1 MLKRYASVIYSV
13 AITSGLFLLLYA
25 LSGFYPFGEELVSWC
40 DMNQQTIPLIN
51 TFKDIFSEGSG
62 LFQNF
67 RHAGGMNLYGVF
79 FFFVSSPFNIL
90 TLFVDKADIPQFM
103 NILVMLKLSCA
114 AGVAGYFFSK
124 RYPSLNTLIKTAL
137 SVSYAFCGYGML
149 FYQNIIWLD
158 IMILFPLILLACH
171 ILLEKG
177 RVLPLIAALTACV
190 VINYYISFMVILFL
204 ILFFGMKGLFKKTSS
219 DTFVKLGIGVVSAL
233 LLSAVVWVPSLIQYF
248 SSARGNGLISG
259 LQSASFF
266 TSYQTAIP
274 VVLCSALTFSVVMFA
289 AASGRLK
296 LHKDRF
302 FTILLLLIPLII
314 EPVNMMWHTGNYM
327 SFPARFAFITVF
339 LLCELCAEVI
349 NDVDSVQKSNK
360 WFAALSVSLAAV
372 SGGFLLWYTNRNFDT
387 LSIYTRT
394 LWGNSQSF
402 EGIFGAFTVAFA
414 VFAVIFGLLRYKKI
428 SKGVFAAAISVLLIY
443 ECVCSTQIYVISAKG
458 SFDNQNYQNV
468 LESTKDLTDDSFYFT
483 KLDKKYTDA
492 NQLGGFSV
500 NTLGHY
506 TSLNSASFMEGAK
519 MLGYSGY
526 WMEIN
531 SSGGSILSDALLNI
545 KYTLKRDHNGEY
557 FFEKNEVFPHIIY
570 SDTPFPETLSG
581 DRLTSL
587 NNAIKGA
594 TGVELVSKYLSS
606 EGVEH
611 RFGNELYENEVIH
624 YTVQVS
630 EPTALYF
637 DCYNGFSNA
646 LTEPINEAVTV
657 YADSLFITGNYP
669 SQNSNGLLYLGEYQ
683 NTTVDISVKMN
694 RNICASSFG
703 VFGINKTLF
712 NEVLQGIKGDTL
724 TQNGGELLG
733 SVQKDAPRYAFLG
746 IPYKE
751 GMRVLIGG
759 EEVDVKKA
767 LTGFVTFDTEGLS
780 GEIEITYVPKGF
792 YAGILLTL
800 LGVAAVLLIVLF
812 KNSYPPVLHKTATVM
827 FNILFIIFILAVY
840 ILPVIINMS
849 A

>member
-1 MLKRYASVIYSV
+1 MLKKYSSVIYSA

-25 LSGFYPFGEELVSWC
+25 LAGFYPFGEGLISWC

-67 RHAGGMNLYGVF
+67 RHAGGMDLYGVF
-79 FFFVSSPFNIL
+79 FFFAASPFNLL

-103 NILVMLKLSCA
+103 NILVMLKLSF
-114 AGVAGYFFSK
+114 AGAMGCLFFSK
-124 RYPSLNTLIKTAL
+124 RYPSLNTVIKTAL
-137 SVSYAFCGYGML
+137 GVSYAFCGYGML

-158 IMILFPLILLACH
+158 MMILFPLLLLSCYA
-171 ILLEKG
+171 LLEKG
-177 RVLPLIAALTACV
+177 KTLPLTLCITACV

-204 ILFFGMKGLFKKTSS
+204 ILFFGMKGLFKKTAA
-219 DTFVKLGIGVVSAL
+219 DTFVKLGVSTLSGL
-233 LLSAVVWVPSLIQYF
+233 LLSAVVWLPSLLQYF
-248 SSARGNGLISG
+248 SSARGNGLIEG
-259 LQSASFF
+259 LQSAAFF

-274 VVLCSALTFSVVMFA
+274 VVLCSALTLSVVLFA

-296 LHKDRF
+296 DKKDSF
-302 FTILLLLIPLII
+302 FTVLLLLIPLLI
-314 EPVNMMWHTGNYM
+314 EPINMMWHTGNYM

-339 LLCELCAEVI
+339 LLCELCADVI
-349 NDVDSVQKSNK
+349 EGVKPANKSNK
-360 WFAALSVSLAAV
+360 WYAALSVALAV
-372 SGGFLLWYTNRNFDT
+372 LGGAFLLWYTERNFDT
-387 LSIYTRT
+387 LSIYTST

-414 VFAVIFGLLRYKKI
+414 VYAVIFGLMRYKKI
-428 SKGVFAAAISVLLIY
+428 AKGVFAAAVSVLLIC
-443 ECVCSTQIYVISAKG
+443 ECVCSTGIYVLSTYD
-458 SFDNQNYQNV
+458 SFNNENYQKV
-468 LESTKDLTDDSFYFT
+468 LSATKTLEDDSFYFA
-483 KLDKKYTDA
+483 KQERKFTDA

-506 TSLNSASFMEGAK
+506 TSLNSASFMEAAK
-519 MLGYSGY
+519 MMGYSGY

-531 SSGGSILSDALLNI
+531 SAGGSILSDALLNI
-545 KYTLKRDHNGEY
+545 KCTLKTQDNDY
-557 FFEKNEVFPHIIY
+557 FFAENPVFPHLIY
-570 SDTPFPETLSG
+570 SDSPFPETLSG

-587 NNAIKGA
+587 DNAIKGA
-594 TGVELVSKYLSS
+594 TGVNLVKKYISS

-611 RFGNELYENEVIH
+611 RAGNELFENEIIH
-624 YTVQVS
+624 YTVSVT

-646 LTEPINEAVTV
+646 LNEPINESVTV
-657 YADSLFITGNYP
+657 YADSIFITGTYP

-694 RNICASSFG
+694 RSICASSFG
-703 VFGINKTLF
+703 VFGVNKALF
-712 NEVLQGIKGDTL
+712 NSVLESIKGDTL

-733 SVQKDAPRYAFLG
+733 SIQKDAPRYAFLG

-751 GMRVLIGG
+751 GMRIQIGG
-759 EEVDVKKA
+759 EDVEVKKA
-767 LTGFVTFDTEGLS
+767 LTGFVTFDTKGLS
-780 GEIEITYVPKGF
+780 GEIEITYVPRGF

-800 LGVAAVLLIVLF
+800 LGIVSVLLITLF
-812 KNSYPPVLHKTATVM
+812 KNQYPPVLHKTATVM
-827 FNILFIIFILAVY
+827 FNILFIIFIAAVY
-840 ILPVIINMS
+840 VLPVIINMS